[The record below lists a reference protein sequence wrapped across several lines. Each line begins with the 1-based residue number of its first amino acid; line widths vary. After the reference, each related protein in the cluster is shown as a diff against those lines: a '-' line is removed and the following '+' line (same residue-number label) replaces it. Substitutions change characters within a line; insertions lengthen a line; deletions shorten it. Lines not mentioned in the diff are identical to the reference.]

1 MRFSGI
7 KKSSWKQ
14 NASKGQETSS
24 KYNSL
29 QAKHSQKL
37 HLVHLIFA
45 PFEAGSVKWQ
55 ILRNKYIWIKMCLS
69 QTNIFQFKSGKGTFW
84 LCFLYSKSDN
94 KGLQYFANPC
104 RCWKK
109 DIDWKSFRLGQ
120 AIHNCISCQ
129 LFLTVINKHD
139 HGNIATHCFIWTF
152 KFQKDLIIIQV
163 NDVFP
168 LTFSGLLVLKIAFI
182 QHFSL
187 I

>member
-129 LFLTVINKHD
+129 SFFN
-139 HGNIATHCFIWTF
+139 GN
-152 KFQKDLIIIQV
+152 
-163 NDVFP
+163 
-168 LTFSGLLVLKIAFI
+168 
-182 QHFSL
+182 
-187 I
+187 